1 MSPVKIAVM
10 GAGLIG
16 RRHAA
21 HVMAEPGA
29 ALSAIIDPA
38 PAGKAFAEEIGVAWY
53 PAFDALPAGEKP
65 DGVIVAT
72 PNQLHVANGLELVAA
87 RLPMLVEKPI
97 ADGVEAARQLV
108 HAAEAADAPLLVGH
122 HRRHNPMIRKAREAI
137 DAGRLGRILTLNGQF
152 WLVKPEDYFDVDWR
166 RQAGAGPVLINLIHD
181 IDLFR
186 YLCGEITGVQ
196 ALSSNAVR
204 GNPAEETA
212 VALLRFANGALGTVS
227 ASDTVVSP
235 WSWEL
240 TTGENPAYPR
250 QDQSCYQIG
259 GTHGSLTIP
268 ALELWSHP
276 DKRGWGEPLRRER
289 IPFTPEDPLQAQ
301 IRHFCAVIRGEE
313 EPLVSG
319 REGLATLS
327 VIAAVKQAAR
337 SGGLV
342 EIAAEPAPARAS
354 A

>member
-1 MSPVKIAVM
+1 MPPVKIAVM

-16 RRHAA
+16 KRHAA

-29 ALSAIIDPA
+29 TLSAIIDPA
-38 PAGKAFAEEIGVAWY
+38 PTGRAFADEICVAWY
-53 PAFDALPAGEKP
+53 PAFDGFPVAERP

-72 PNQLHVANGLELVAA
+72 PNQLHVANGLELAA
-87 RLPMLVEKPI
+87 AGIPMLVEKPI
-97 ADGVEAARQLV
+97 ADSVDGARKLV
-108 HAAEAADAPLLVGH
+108 MAAEAAGVPLLVGH

-137 DAGRLGRILTLNGQF
+137 DAGRLGRILTLTGQF
-152 WLVKPEDYFDVDWR
+152 WLVKPDDYFEVDWR
-166 RQAGAGPVLINLIHD
+166 RQEGAGPILINLIHD

-196 ALSSNAVR
+196 AQSSNAVR

-212 VALLRFANGALGTVS
+212 VALLRFANGALGAVS

-259 GTHGSLTIP
+259 GTDGSLTIP
-268 ALELWSHP
+268 QLELWSHS
-276 DKRGWGEPLRRER
+276 DKRGWWEPLRRER
-289 IPFTPEDPLQAQ
+289 IPFVPEDPLQLQ

-319 REGLATLS
+319 REGLATLA
-327 VIAAVKQAAR
+327 VIEAVKQAAH
-337 SGGLV
+337 SGGAV
-342 EIAAEPAPARAS
+342 EVSAAPAPARIGA
-354 A
+354 

>member
-1 MSPVKIAVM
+1 MAPVKIALM

-16 RRHAA
+16 KRHAA
-21 HVMAEPGA
+21 HVIAEPGA
-29 ALSAIIDPA
+29 VLSAIIDPA
-38 PAGKAFAEEIGVAWY
+38 PTGKAFAEEIGIAWY
-53 PAFDALPAGEKP
+53 PTFSAIPASGKP

-72 PNQLHVANGLELVAA
+72 PNQLHVANGLELAA
-87 RLPMLVEKPI
+87 AAIPMLVEKPI
-97 ADGVEAARQLV
+97 ADSVEGARALV
-108 HAAEAADAPLLVGH
+108 HAAETAGVPLLVGH
-122 HRRHNPMIRKAREAI
+122 HRRHNPMIRKAREI
-137 DAGRLGRILTLNGQF
+137 IETGRIGRVLTLNGQF
-152 WLVKPEDYFDVDWR
+152 WLVKPDDYFDVDWR
-166 RQAGAGPVLINLIHD
+166 RQEGAGPVLINLIHD

-186 YLCGEITGVQ
+186 YLCGEIVGVQ

-204 GNPAEETA
+204 GYPAEEAA

-259 GTHGSLTIP
+259 GTHGALTIP
-268 ALELWSHP
+268 ALELWSHA
-276 DKRGWGEPLRRER
+276 DKRGWWEPLRRER
-289 IPFTPEDPLQAQ
+289 IPFVPEDPLQVQ
-301 IRHFCAVIRGEE
+301 VRHFCAVIRGEE

-319 REGLATLS
+319 REGLATLA

-337 SGGLV
+337 TGGSA
-342 EIAAEPAPARAS
+342 EIAPDTAPTRTS

>member
-1 MSPVKIAVM
+1 MAPVKIAVM

-16 RRHAA
+16 KRHAV
-21 HVMAEPGA
+21 HVRAEPGA
-29 ALSAIIDPA
+29 SLSAIIDPA
-38 PAGKAFAEEIGVAWY
+38 PTGKAFAEEIGVAWY
-53 PAFDALPAGEKP
+53 PGFDALPATEKP

-87 RLPMLVEKPI
+87 GVPMLVEKPL
-97 ADGVEAARQLV
+97 ADSVDSARKLV
-108 HAAEAADAPLLVGH
+108 QTAEAAGVPLLVGH

-152 WLVKPEDYFDVDWR
+152 WLVKPDDYFEVDWR
-166 RQAGAGPVLINLIHD
+166 RQEGAGPILINLIHD

-212 VALLRFANGALGTVS
+212 VAILRFANGALGTVNV
-227 ASDTVVSP
+227 SDSVVAP
-235 WSWEL
+235 WSWEM
-240 TTGENPAYPR
+240 TTGENPVYPQQ
-250 QDQSCYQIG
+250 QDQSCYHG

-268 ALELWSHP
+268 ALELWSHS
-276 DKRGWGEPLRRER
+276 DKRGWWEPLRRER
-289 IPFTPEDPLQAQ
+289 IPFVPEDPLQAQ
-301 IRHFCAVIRGEE
+301 VRHFCAVIRGEE
-313 EPLVSG
+313 APLVSG
-319 REGLATLS
+319 REGLATLA
-327 VIAAVKQAAR
+327 VIEAVKRAAR
-337 SGGLV
+337 SGAPV
-342 EIAAEPAPARAS
+342 EIAPEPAPARAG

>member
-1 MSPVKIAVM
+1 MAPVKIAVM

-16 RRHAA
+16 KRHAA
-21 HVMAEPGA
+21 HVRAEPGCV
-29 ALSAIIDPA
+29 LSAIIDPA
-38 PAGKAFAEEIGVAWY
+38 LAGKAFAEEIGVDWY
-53 PAFDALPAGEKP
+53 PAFDALPAGQRP

-72 PNQLHVANGLELVAA
+72 PNQLHVANGLELAA
-87 RLPMLVEKPI
+87 AGIPMLVEKPI
-97 ADGVEAARQLV
+97 ADSVEGARKLV
-108 HAAEAADAPLLVGH
+108 HAAEAAGVPLLVGH

-137 DAGRLGRILTLNGQF
+137 DAGRLGRVLTLTGQF
-152 WLVKPEDYFDVDWR
+152 WLVKPDDYFDIDWR
-166 RQAGAGPVLINLIHD
+166 RQEGAGPILINLIHD

-186 YLCGEITGVQ
+186 YLCGEIVGVQ
-196 ALSSNAVR
+196 AQSSNAVR

-212 VALLRFANGALGTVS
+212 VALLRFASGALGAVS

-259 GTHGSLTIP
+259 GTQGSLTIP
-268 ALELWSHP
+268 ALELWNHS
-276 DKRGWGEPLRRER
+276 DKRGWWEPLKRER
-289 IPFTPEDPLQAQ
+289 IPFIPEDPLQAQ
-301 IRHFCAVIRGEE
+301 IRHFCAVIRGDE

-319 REGLATLS
+319 REGLATLA

-337 SGGLV
+337 SGGSV
-342 EIAAEPAPARAS
+342 DVATEPAPARIGA
-354 A
+354 